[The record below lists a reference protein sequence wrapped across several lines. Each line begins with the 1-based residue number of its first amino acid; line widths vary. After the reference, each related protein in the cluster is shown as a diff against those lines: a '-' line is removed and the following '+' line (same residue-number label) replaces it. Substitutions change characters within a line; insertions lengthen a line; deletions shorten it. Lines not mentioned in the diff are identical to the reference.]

1 MQVDLHKPFKVKKI
15 SSLVTM
21 SIPYIIFCVS
31 LAICSSISKMCP
43 ESVPTVSVVP
53 RCPSNAKEWVSAAK
67 QKSCNELGRIQT
79 CTNPAKFVYHCVL
92 NKQATQLLEV
102 CAPTWF
108 LTGYCARF
116 SEEDKGIINKWF
128 IGNIW
133 TFIK

>member
-1 MQVDLHKPFKVKKI
+1 
-15 SSLVTM
+15 
-21 SIPYIIFCVS
+21 
-31 LAICSSISKMCP
+31 MCP

-79 CTNPAKFVYHCVL
+79 CTNPDKFVYHCVL

-108 LTGYCARF
+108 LTGKNKHFLCYEFNYQQFA
-116 SEEDKGIINKWF
+116 IICEYKHF
-128 IGNIW
+128 YKIDTI
-133 TFIK
+133 

>member
-1 MQVDLHKPFKVKKI
+1 
-15 SSLVTM
+15 
-21 SIPYIIFCVS
+21 
-31 LAICSSISKMCP
+31 MCP

-67 QKSCNELGRIQT
+67 QKNCNELGRIQT

-108 LTGYCARF
+108 LTGKYKHF
-116 SEEDKGIINKWF
+116 PYIMNSIINNLQSYV
-128 IGNIW
+128 NINI
-133 TFIK
+133 FIKSIRYQQNFSDVASLVLLS

>member
-1 MQVDLHKPFKVKKI
+1 
-15 SSLVTM
+15 
-21 SIPYIIFCVS
+21 
-31 LAICSSISKMCP
+31 MCP

-108 LTGYCARF
+108 LTGKYKHF
-116 SEEDKGIINKWF
+116 PYIMNSIINNLQSYV
-128 IGNIW
+128 NINI
-133 TFIK
+133 FIKSIRYQQNFSDVASLVLLS